1 MTGPTDDLL
10 CPLEYRY
17 GRPQFRAL
25 FTRKARLER
34 ALRVE
39 AALAAAQASL
49 GAIPSSDAEGIGRA
63 VSSGKVTLERVDA
76 LERELRH
83 DVMAIVRA
91 LSEAAGDAGAW
102 VHYGATSA
110 DITETALGLELKE
123 ALQVLRVDLTDLA
136 SALVDLARRYEDT
149 PAVGRTHGQHAVP
162 LSFGYK
168 MASGAAEVLRHRV
181 RLDELAPRL
190 AVGKMAGA
198 VGTGAGFGVH
208 AEKLESDVMARSGSL
223 PMRPRPR
230 SWGAIVWRSSQIFS
244 RSSPAPPSD
253 WPPRSET
260 CNVPRLRKRPSRSM
274 KHTRSEVRRWPRS
287 VTLSS
292 RRTSRPSHAS
302 FRAFSLPPLENMALW
317 HERDLAQSANE
328 RIVIPHA
335 LVLSDD
341 VLTKLT
347 QVFRGLRVDVN
358 QLAHNLE
365 LSSGAVMTESLLLAL
380 TARGVPRGDAHE
392 LLRQLTREE
401 GSGLPL
407 ADRARADARVTQD
420 LTARQI
426 DQSSIRRDTSRRP
439 PKNRTRPASTRA
451 PTEDVTIPGP
461 WTATVV
467 VRRPSERSA
476 RLLLRALSPE
486 SGRST
491 PRSHSRLPS
500 DGADAPNSRD
510 RSRYFGSSG
519 GAEHGAILG
528 ASGSRHRESAH
539 PRRTVKSLPEERR

>member
-208 AEKLESDVMARSGSL
+208 AEKLESDVMARLGL
-223 PMRPRPR
+223 LADEAPTQ
-230 SWGAIVWRSSQIFS
+230 IVGR
-244 RSSPAPPSD
+244 D
-253 WPPRSET
+253 
-260 CNVPRLRKRPSRSM
+260 RLAELTNFLALVAGTAERLA
-274 KHTRSEVRRWPRS
+274 TEVRNLQRPEIAEAAEPFDEAHQVGSSTMAQKRNPV
-287 VTLSS
+287 VTENV
-292 RRTSRPSHAS
+292 TSLARLI
-302 FRAFSLPPLENMALW
+302 RAFSLPPLENMALW

-407 ADRARADARVTQD
+407 ADRARADARVTQY

-426 DQSSIRRDTSRRP
+426 DELLDPARYVQAAAEKTGRVLRRLEPQLKT
-439 PKNRTRPASTRA
+439 
-451 PTEDVTIPGP
+451 
-461 WTATVV
+461 
-467 VRRPSERSA
+467 
-476 RLLLRALSPE
+476 
-486 SGRST
+486 
-491 PRSHSRLPS
+491 
-500 DGADAPNSRD
+500 
-510 RSRYFGSSG
+510 
-519 GAEHGAILG
+519 
-528 ASGSRHRESAH
+528 
-539 PRRTVKSLPEERR
+539 